1 MSGQHL
7 VPSRDRHLIDIVD
20 MRNIDRILEDSK
32 VAAINSLLFFCFF
45 FVPFDDESRLGFLLF
60 FVKYRRDIFEKTK
73 NQKISGSNRSNIV
86 RLVRSK
92 VNILARYSQ

>member
-1 MSGQHL
+1 M
-7 VPSRDRHLIDIVD
+7 
-20 MRNIDRILEDSK
+20 
-32 VAAINSLLFFCFF
+32 AAINALLFFCFF

-60 FVKYRRDIFEKTK
+60 FVKYRRGIFEKTK
-73 NQKISGSNRSNIV
+73 DRKISGSNRSNIV